1 MCGVHSCV
9 RAWSTA
15 PRLGKNYSKKNQ
27 LTLLVNLESF
37 LSQKK
42 KIKIKIKKNRI
53 HSLYP
58 SSTINSFLNP
68 PSSCKVLILLFLSK
82 KKKKKFRTAFQL
94 SWTTEMISRHQR
106 QGSLSLALSL
116 SHPHT
121 RSSFNNLM

>member
-82 KKKKKFRTAFQL
+82 KKKKIQNCFSTFMDNRNDQSSSETRF
-94 SWTTEMISRHQR
+94 
-106 QGSLSLALSL
+106 SLSLSLSL
-116 SHPHT
+116 SSHT
-121 RSSFNNLM
+121 LDPVSIT